1 MKDLRAVEEAFV
13 PVTKLCFDGIEIDI
27 SFARLALIPE
37 DLDLQDDSL
46 LKNLDVRCIR
56 GRDGCRVAD
65 EVLHL
70 VPNINNFRVTLKA
83 IKLWAKWHIYSTI
96 LGFLRGVS
104 WAMLVAKTCQ
114 RYPNAIVSTL
124 VHTFFLV
131 FLKWEWPNSVLL
143 KQPEECNLNLPVWD
157 PRVSVLFFPL
167 QIHTIQ

>member
-1 MKDLRAVEEAFV
+1 LKLQEVKDLRAVEEAFV

-143 KQPEECNLNLPVWD
+143 KQPEECNLNIACVGAKGKP
-157 PRVSVLFFPL
+157 
-167 QIHTIQ
+167 QQ